1 MILLCLAFAWVA
13 FLCTGNILLHYGV
26 NGHLIKGLVAGVAVG
41 LALYIMISKELTAPA
56 VILFVAIALEALI
69 ALILINRK

>member
-1 MILLCLAFAWVA
+1 MILLCLAFAYAA

-26 NGHLIKGLVAGVAVG
+26 SGHLSKGLIAGVAVG

-56 VILFVAIALEALI
+56 VILCIAVALEMLI
-69 ALILINRK
+69 AVILLHRK

>member
-26 NGHLIKGLVAGVAVG
+26 GGHLIKGLVAAVAVG
-41 LALYIMISKELTAPA
+41 LALYLT
-56 VILFVAIALEALI
+56 VRNGLDTL
-69 ALILINRK
+69 ALILIIAVGLELLIAVILLNRK